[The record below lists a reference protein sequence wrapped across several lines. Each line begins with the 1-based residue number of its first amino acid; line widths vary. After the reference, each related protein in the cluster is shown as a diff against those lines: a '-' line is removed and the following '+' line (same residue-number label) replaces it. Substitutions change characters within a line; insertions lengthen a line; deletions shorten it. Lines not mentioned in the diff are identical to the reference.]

1 MNYHDTE
8 WYCSPRSLDTGNS
21 CPRFSSRNEDPQTHE
36 LMLISKVTKY
46 YFNYQFI
53 LYPIDQKSK
62 NMSGPFTLYVLT
74 MLSERIFFSKLAPR
88 LVYQTCYSCSF
99 RGFLSLGGSSCM
111 VLHALLRGCFSEGA
125 VHIKLVY
132 FHSSPCV
139 LYRFLNCE
147 VF

>member
-1 MNYHDTE
+1 MTQNDTAPLGRLIRE
-8 WYCSPRSLDTGNS
+8 IPVQIFQAEMKT
-21 CPRFSSRNEDPQTHE
+21 PQTHE

-46 YFNYQFI
+46 YFNYLFI

-62 NMSGPFTLYVLT
+62 NMSCPFTLYVLA
-74 MLSERIFFSKLAPR
+74 MLNERIFFSKLALC

-99 RGFLSLGGSSCM
+99 RGFLSLGASSCM

-132 FHSSPCV
+132 FHTSLCI